1 MSAHLPSTPK
11 TEYRRCASQN
21 YKNKIRK
28 ENINEENY
36 KIPQFRNRSLTHL
49 HSFICVIR
57 IERQVVGM
65 KFLDEDSG
73 CVQILRFDLDDT

>member
-1 MSAHLPSTPK
+1 MK
-11 TEYRRCASQN
+11 N
-21 YKNKIRK
+21 YILGK

-36 KIPQFRNRSLTHL
+36 KIPQFRNRSSTHIHL
-49 HSFICVIR
+49 YICVIR

-73 CVQILRFDLDDT
+73 CVQILRFALDDT

>member
-1 MSAHLPSTPK
+1 MMNH
-11 TEYRRCASQN
+11 
-21 YKNKIRK
+21 
-28 ENINEENY
+28 INEENY
-36 KIPQFRNRSLTHL
+36 KILQFYNITSTHL